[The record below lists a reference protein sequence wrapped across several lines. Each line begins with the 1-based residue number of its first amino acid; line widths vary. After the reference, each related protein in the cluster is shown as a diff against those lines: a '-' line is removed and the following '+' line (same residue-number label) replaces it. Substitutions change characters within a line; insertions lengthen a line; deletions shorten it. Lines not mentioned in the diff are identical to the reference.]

1 VYRRTSPIAIGMV
14 AILLAGSMDAS
25 AQPAQNRYVKF
36 DLDKCT
42 VVERDEESGSVVQ
55 HCKGADGFAFYV
67 ADGDLRFFLGYGPNG
82 REQRSFHH
90 ALQPFN
96 SINDTLEL
104 RSLIGAKEPHATTLR
119 YFTDSGMGDGS
130 PKGQVL
136 VVTKLDGI
144 DACHMAYVD
153 ALANP
158 NANELARQAADNGE
172 TFNCAT
178 DEPRIVGKS
187 GKSPM

>member
-1 VYRRTSPIAIGMV
+1 
-14 AILLAGSMDAS
+14 
-25 AQPAQNRYVKF
+25 
-36 DLDKCT
+36 
-42 VVERDEESGSVVQ
+42 
-55 HCKGADGFAFYV
+55 
-67 ADGDLRFFLGYGPNG
+67 
-82 REQRSFHH
+82 
-90 ALQPFN
+90 
-96 SINDTLEL
+96 
-104 RSLIGAKEPHATTLR
+104 
-119 YFTDSGMGDGS
+119 MGDGS

-172 TFNCAT
+172 NFICTT